1 MIWYTVP
8 GIEYD
13 RQIGNFGSFFVLLPP
28 WKLTKSK
35 FWKKRKKQHLDMSSF
50 YKCVPKKYDHM
61 IYVSWDMEC
70 NKKCFLS
77 FWVIFFP
84 FTQLKT
90 QKIKILK
97 IWKKKAWRYYPFT
110 HMHHK
115 WRLYDVW
122 FLRYKTQWT
131 DFFLS
136 LDHCLLFYPL
146 MTCKIKILKKKMKK
160 ASGDI
165 INFHLC
171 TLNDNHITYW
181 SWDIEHDIQNFLF
194 DILGHFLPFYPTKP
208 KKSKFL
214 KNEKKCL
221 EISSSYTSAPKIMII
236 ICYTIPEIWCM
247 TEKTFIFHFW
257 LFFVILKTCKNLK
270 PWSVHKLYH

>member
-97 IWKKKAWRYYPFT
+97 IWKKKPGDIILLHICTINEDYMMYGSWDIRHNGLIFFLAWTIVCCFTPSWLAKSKFWKKNEKSIWRYYQFSPVYL
-110 HMHHK
+110 K
-115 WRLYDVW
+115 WQSYNILV
-122 FLRYKTQWT
+122 LRYRAWHTEFSVWHFGP
-131 DFFLS
+131 FFA
-136 LDHCLLFYPL
+136 LLP
-146 MTCKIKILKKKMKK
+146 
-160 ASGDI
+160 
-165 INFHLC
+165 H
-171 TLNDNHITYW
+171 
-181 SWDIEHDIQNFLF
+181 
-194 DILGHFLPFYPTKP
+194 
-208 KKSKFL
+208 
-214 KNEKKCL
+214 
-221 EISSSYTSAPKIMII
+221 
-236 ICYTIPEIWCM
+236 
-247 TEKTFIFHFW
+247 
-257 LFFVILKTCKNLK
+257 
-270 PWSVHKLYH
+270 